1 MNNREIFR
9 PRTNLNLA
17 VFGVVIC
24 GLFTWSNF
32 YDASTAS
39 KIASSLVAL
48 FALISIYIF
57 LVRPKIVFGD
67 EGMIIVN
74 PLHEYTIAWSDVLMI
89 DTRWALTVETTEFK
103 VYAWAATA
111 SGRKRRS
118 IHHTEV
124 RGLDI
129 DQGGSIRTADSP
141 FTDSGAAAF
150 RLRAKLKKFQE
161 GKIEQSLATS
171 KQSQFQLFSLA
182 LIALGAAI
190 AITLLGH

>member
-9 PRTNLNLA
+9 PRTNLNFAL
-17 VFGVVIC
+17 FGAVIC

-32 YDASTAS
+32 YDAGTAS
-39 KIASSLVAL
+39 KVASLLIAL
-48 FALISIYIF
+48 FALISIYLYLI
-57 LVRPKIVFGD
+57 RPKIIFGD

-74 PLHEYTIAWSDVLMI
+74 PLHEYSIGWADVLLI
-89 DTRWALTVETTEFK
+89 DTRWALTVETTQFK

-150 RLRAKLKKFQE
+150 RLRAKLKNFQE
-161 GKIEQSLATS
+161 GKVEQSLPTG
-171 KQSQFQLFSLA
+171 KKSQLQLFAIALLA
-182 LIALGAAI
+182 LIAAI
-190 AITLLGH
+190 AITLLKH